1 MERSKKINKEIS
13 EKRLA
18 DVLVSHIRKCNPV
31 KREYRHYE
39 KYIDLIG
46 LVIDRNELMSVEI
59 KVKNWQK
66 AFQQAVVN
74 LAVAEKSYVAIYSEY
89 IHRVDLD
96 RLRTC
101 GIGLISVGSVWGE
114 VQFIE
119 PAKSSRFINTITNK
133 RIKERLCISGA

>member
-18 DVLVSHIRKCNPV
+18 DVLICYIRKSNPV

-46 LVIDRNELMSVEI
+46 LIIDRNELMSVEI

-66 AFQQAVVN
+66 AFKQAVVN
-74 LAVAEKSYVAIYSEY
+74 LAVAEKSYMAMYSEY
-89 IHRVDLD
+89 IHRVDID
-96 RLRTC
+96 QLREH
-101 GIGLISVGSVWGE
+101 GIGLISVGSAWGE
-114 VQFIE
+114 VQFVE
-119 PAKSSRFINTITNK
+119 PAKTSQLVNTITNK
-133 RIKERLCISGA
+133 RIKEKLCTFGA